1 MKKLF
6 LKFKNQIAKLALSV
20 LGFTLAASQ
29 CLAQYMA
36 YIPKTTIY
44 GRIIGITDTIS
55 RFRIVAN
62 EYDTTYSTWNNGYS
76 FEYQY
81 ELEYNSKMTFEVSD
95 NTQNRSEEYFPVTNT
110 LAIKPD
116 EDREHE
122 VIIELIKK
130 D

>member
-1 MKKLF
+1 
-6 LKFKNQIAKLALSV
+6 
-20 LGFTLAASQ
+20 
-29 CLAQYMA
+29 
-36 YIPKTTIY
+36 
-44 GRIIGITDTIS
+44 
-55 RFRIVAN
+55 
-62 EYDTTYSTWNNGYS
+62 
-76 FEYQY
+76 
-81 ELEYNSKMTFEVSD
+81 MTFEVSD